1 MRLEGK
7 VALIS
12 GGAHGVQGELMG
24 FGGATAWVF
33 VREGAKVV
41 LGDIDEE
48 SGNKTAAQIKESGG
62 DAIFVRLD
70 VTKEQDW
77 IDAVQTTISNFGR
90 LDILVN
96 NAGGGVPSSTPEG
109 TTEEMWDASLDV
121 NLKGAYL
128 GSRHA
133 IPEMRK
139 VGGGSIVSIGSISG
153 LGGGEG
159 IGYRTAKGAV
169 PVLMKAVAIQYAKEN
184 IRANCVHPGYFDTP
198 MTHKHIA
205 ADPKYVERHMQHSPM
220 KKWGHVD
227 DIAYGMLYLASD
239 ESAFVTGTELIID
252 GGVTAQE

>member
-1 MRLEGK
+1 MRLDGK

-24 FGGATAWVF
+24 FGGATAWLF

-48 SGNKTAAQIKESGG
+48 SGNKTVAQIRESGG
-62 DAIFVRLD
+62 DALFVRLD

-77 IDAVQTTISNFGR
+77 IDAVNATVSNFGK

-109 TTEEMWDASLDV
+109 TTEAMWDASLDV

-153 LGGGEG
+153 LGGGAG
-159 IGYRTAKGAV
+159 IGYSTAKGAV
-169 PVLMKAVAIQYAKEN
+169 VILTKAVAIQYAKEN

-198 MTHKHIA
+198 MTHRSVTTNPESMASHL
-205 ADPKYVERHMQHSPM
+205 ERSPT
-220 KKWGHVD
+220 GRFGEVN
-227 DIAYGMLYLASD
+227 DIAYGVLYLASD
-239 ESAFVTGTELIID
+239 EAAFVTGTDLIID
-252 GGVTAQE
+252 GGVTARE